1 MIETKRANSFSD
13 KTVASWMSK
22 DSDSSVSS
30 KIKTTA
36 RKAKNTAAKTR
47 RKLKLKKQPNEK
59 PSRPLSAYNLFFQI
73 EGKRMLNQVS
83 DSGSGSS
90 KTPLSCPKKIGF
102 AEMAQSVA
110 ESWKKLDDSERW
122 PLRVLAIEEKD
133 RYQASLAKWKEL
145 QNKKP
150 EEKEE
155 GCSLQSLEP
164 LTAVTTVS
172 SSTPT
177 LPFSDMMALTEH
189 VIKQAK
195 VALDWPIVQ
204 TLRNSNCKETRDLF
218 AYQEG
223 HCSLGLDF
231 KFSGYVDPIQQAFG
245 LDPCEVEG
253 ELQGTRHK
261 MATKESFSSIV
272 ELSEDAEYSE
282 LIDFLAGYII
292 PEEDQKLSE
301 TTSEQFI

>member
-13 KTVASWMSK
+13 KTVASWMST
-22 DSDSSVSS
+22 DSDSFVSS
-30 KIKTTA
+30 TIKTTA
-36 RKAKNTAAKTR
+36 RKAKKTAAKTR

-59 PSRPLSAYNLFFQI
+59 PSRPLSAYNLFCQS
-73 EGKRMLNQVS
+73 ERKKMLNQVS

-90 KTPLSCPKKIGF
+90 KTPLSCPTKNGF
-102 AEMAQSVA
+102 AEMPKSVA
-110 ESWKKLDDSERW
+110 AKWNKLDDSERW
-122 PLRVLAIEEKD
+122 PLHVLAIEEKT
-133 RYQASLAKWKEL
+133 RYQASLAKWKES

-164 LTAVTTVS
+164 LTAVSMNS

-189 VIKQAK
+189 VTKQAK
-195 VALDWPIVQ
+195 VALYWPIVQ
-204 TLRNSNCKETRDLF
+204 TLRNSDCNETRDLF

-223 HCSLGLDF
+223 HCSSGLDF
-231 KFSGYVDPIQQAFG
+231 RFSSYVDPIQQDFA

-253 ELQGTRHK
+253 ELQGSRHK
-261 MATKESFSSIV
+261 IATKESFSSIV
-272 ELSEDAEYSE
+272 ELSEDDDYSE
-282 LIDFLAGYII
+282 FIEFLVGII
-292 PEEDQKLSE
+292 PEEDQSLASGFLSYCA
-301 TTSEQFI
+301 